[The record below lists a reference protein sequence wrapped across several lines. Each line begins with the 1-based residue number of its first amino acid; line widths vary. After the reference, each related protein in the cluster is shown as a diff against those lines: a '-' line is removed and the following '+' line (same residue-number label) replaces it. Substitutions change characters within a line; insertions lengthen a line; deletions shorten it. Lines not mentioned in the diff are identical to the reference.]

1 MIKPDGVKKGLV
13 DEIVARIQRAG
24 LQITSMRRMKFDRE
38 IAEKL
43 YSVHKGKPFF
53 DRLLDHVLSGDVVV
67 MKVEGERAILRLREL
82 IGPTDPAKAP
92 KGTVRGD
99 FASSI
104 TENIVHA
111 ADSPE
116 SAKREIQ
123 LFFKE

>member
-1 MIKPDGVKKGLV
+1 MIKPDGVRKGLV

-38 IAEKL
+38 LAEKL

-53 DRLLDHVLSGDVVV
+53 DRLVEHVLSGDVVV
-67 MKVEGERAILRLREL
+67 VTVEGERAIVRIREL
-82 IGPTDPAKAP
+82 IGSTDPAKAA

-99 FASSI
+99 FASNI

-116 SAKREIQ
+116 SVKREIP